1 MSTFDEPVAKRIAK
15 LFRSLASDFRGEVL
29 NAARRVKQLHAAEQ
43 QSFNDIATSITATA
57 RLRSASIAT
66 RTPRSSLTV
75 TWRRGAR
82 KKRKNAKRRRNSM
95 TKSASQ
101 RWSDP
106 DE

>member
-1 MSTFDEPVAKRIAK
+1 MSTLVEPLAKRIAK
-15 LFRSLASDFRGEVL
+15 LLRLLASDFDGEVL
-29 NAARRVKQLHAAEQ
+29 KAARRMKQLLPAEQ

-66 RTPRSSLTV
+66 QTPRSSLTM

-95 TKSASQ
+95 TQSASQ